1 MKQVLSVQDL
11 SCVGKCSLTVA
22 LPVLSAMGCQ
32 CAALP
37 TAVLSTHTAFPAPH
51 RHMLTEDIPQICQHW
66 QSVGVAFDAVTVGYL
81 ADAAQTEAV
90 ASLLDAFDA
99 PVILDPVM
107 GDHGRLYSGI
117 TGAHAAAV
125 KDLCRKG
132 NILLPNITEAAVLT
146 GLDYRPT
153 GDMDYFLSLCK
164 GLLTLGPEAVVL
176 TGVSLREDQTGF
188 MVAFPDRE
196 PYVYQAPRIP
206 RQHHGTGDL
215 FCAVFTGAMIAGR
228 NIADAAVLAAR
239 FVERVI
245 DATPETTPFGIN
257 FESQLPWL
265 WEQLQ

>member
-51 RHMLTEDIPQICQHW
+51 RHMLTKDIPAICQHW
-66 QSVGVAFDAVTVGYL
+66 QSVGVTFDAIAVGYL
-81 ADAAQTEAV
+81 ADAAQAEAV
-90 ASLLDAFDA
+90 AALLAAFDA

-117 TGAHAAAV
+117 TAAHAAAV
-125 KDLCRKG
+125 KDLCSKADF
-132 NILLPNITEAAVLT
+132 LLPNITEAAILT
-146 GLDYRPT
+146 GLEYLPT
-153 GDMDYFLSLCK
+153 GDMDYYSSLCQGLLSLGSK
-164 GLLTLGPEAVVL
+164 AVVL
-176 TGVSLREDQTGF
+176 TGVSLSEDKTGF
-188 MVAFPDRE
+188 MVAIPE
-196 PYVYQAPRIP
+196 AAPYVYQAPRIP

-215 FCAVFTGAMIAGR
+215 FCAVFTGSLMAGKEVS
-228 NIADAAVLAAR
+228 DSAALAAR

-245 DATPETTPFGIN
+245 ETTPASTPFGVN
-257 FESQLPWL
+257 FEAQLPWL